1 MAASD
6 RTEIYVVSGFKTE
19 WCLEV
24 LLGMLVMDLAQLAQ
38 DGASQSVVLHYV
50 CCIM

>member
-6 RTEIYVVSGFKTE
+6 GTWIYVVSGFKTE

-24 LLGMLVMDLAQLAQ
+24 LLGMLGMLVMDLAQQAQ
-38 DGASQSVVLHYV
+38 DGSSQSVVLH
-50 CCIM
+50 